1 MASLLTPVGNNGS
14 IDPREST
21 LRAKKEELLCV
32 YAREDEDVA
41 FPSFISLSLS
51 LLRWSMK
58 QSVFVWPLGHDRRH
72 TVTYSLS
79 C

>member
-1 MASLLTPVGNNGS
+1 MASLLTLVRNNGS

-21 LRAKKEELLCV
+21 LRAKKEELCVYVCV

-41 FPSFISLSLS
+41 FPSLIS
-51 LLRWSMK
+51 LLRLAMK
-58 QSVFVWPLGHDRRH
+58 QSVFVWPLGHDRPH

>member
-1 MASLLTPVGNNGS
+1 MASLLTLVRNNGS

-51 LLRWSMK
+51 LSFTLVYEAISFCLATWA
-58 QSVFVWPLGHDRRH
+58 
-72 TVTYSLS
+72 
-79 C
+79 

>member
-51 LLRWSMK
+51 LSFTLVYEAISFCLATWA
-58 QSVFVWPLGHDRRH
+58 
-72 TVTYSLS
+72 
-79 C
+79 